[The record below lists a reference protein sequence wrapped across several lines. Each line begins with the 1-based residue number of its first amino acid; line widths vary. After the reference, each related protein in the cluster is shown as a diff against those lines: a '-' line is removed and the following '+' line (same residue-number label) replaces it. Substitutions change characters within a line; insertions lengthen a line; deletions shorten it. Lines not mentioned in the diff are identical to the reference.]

1 MEASDMGADSMLPQE
16 VLVGPAPFCRRLVA
30 SHGPWPQYATCKAGA
45 KMLAYLACVSKIVMG
60 LKNETAKAVTLT
72 RRGCGRPAR
81 ALLAGRWAIPGGAGK
96 PRRCCRGPGCFPPSP
111 ARACRPPCCTLVHP
125 PSEPGLPGHD
135 LMPLISPLADLMAPS
150 CSPGAANGER
160 RDPTPAPTFA
170 PASCESPC
178 LIRSHRMEVR
188 GACCASESPQLPHSS
203 NLFKVTQ
210 HGRCIRGSG
219 FSLQPSGR

>member
-96 PRRCCRGPGCFPPSP
+96 PRRCCRGPGCFPSITSSSVQASMLHPCSSSLRAWS
-111 ARACRPPCCTLVHP
+111 ARTRSDAPHFTSSRPD
-125 PSEPGLPGHD
+125 G
-135 LMPLISPLADLMAPS
+135 
-150 CSPGAANGER
+150 
-160 RDPTPAPTFA
+160 
-170 PASCESPC
+170 
-178 LIRSHRMEVR
+178 
-188 GACCASESPQLPHSS
+188 PQLLS
-203 NLFKVTQ
+203 
-210 HGRCIRGSG
+210 RGSKWGAKGSHARPNVCSG
-219 FSLQPSGR
+219 FL